1 LFFNLKIMKKLLLA
15 IFIAALAFAGFNA
28 VQAQQGA
35 PKQGSYRA
43 LQKPQPADATGKV
56 EVIEFFWYNCGHC
69 NDFEP
74 MINTW
79 LKQPHSDMEFKRVP
93 VVYRDDFMPQAR
105 TYYAFESL
113 GKLEELHKKMF
124 AAIHSEKKPLNTVEQ
139 ISAWVATQGVD
150 KDAFMKAYSS
160 FSVQSKANRAKQLT
174 EAFEIDGT
182 PTMAVGG
189 KYLTSAAISQTN
201 MPNSLQIVEQLVA
214 AVKAK
219 KL

>member
-1 LFFNLKIMKKLLLA
+1 MKKLLLA
-15 IFIAALAFAGFNA
+15 LFVAALTFAGFSA

-43 LQKPQPADATGKV
+43 LQRPQPADSNGKV
-56 EVIEFFWYNCGHC
+56 EVIEFFWYNCSHC

-74 MINTW
+74 TLSTW
-79 LKQPHSDMEFKRVP
+79 LKQPHADMDFKRVP
-93 VVYRDDFMPQAR
+93 VIYRDDFIPQAR
-105 TYYAFESL
+105 AFYAFESL

-124 AAIHSEKKPLNTVEQ
+124 AAIHGEKKPLNTVEQ

-189 KYLTSAAISQTN
+189 KYLTSASISQTSL
-201 MPNSLQIVEQLVA
+201 PGSLQVVEQLVI

>member
-1 LFFNLKIMKKLLLA
+1 MKKLLLLLSV
-15 IFIAALAFAGFNA
+15 AALAFAGFTA
-28 VQAQQGA
+28 VEAQSAA
-35 PKQGSYRA
+35 PKQGTYRT
-43 LQKPQPADATGKV
+43 LQKPQPAESNGKV

-74 MINTW
+74 LLGTW
-79 LKQPHSDMEFKRVP
+79 LKQGHSDMDFKRVP
-93 VVYRDDFMPQAR
+93 VVYREDFMPQAR
-105 TYYAFESL
+105 TFYAFESL

-124 AAIHSEKKPLNTVEQ
+124 TAIHLERKPLNTVEQ

-189 KYLTSAAISQTN
+189 KYLTAAGMAGGSQSDT
-201 MPNSLQIVEQLVA
+201 LKVVEQLVA
-214 AVKAK
+214 SVKAK